1 MIGLKDPNL
10 TSKLT
15 LAEPFK
21 HLRRAW
27 AEVEESARSRLT
39 GKVRPSLPEDDI
51 SLIRRKIDS
60 CLSEAGVP
68 PRRVPER
75 QALERFISTLTS
87 PEKQRFLRLLA
98 EDYGVAIC
106 HAARRSSGMASVLG
120 GQRL

>member
-39 GKVRPSLPEDDI
+39 GKVRPSLPDDDI

-60 CLSEAGVP
+60 CLSEAGGAASA
-68 PRRVPER
+68 RARAASLGAIYLDLDLIG
-75 QALERFISTLTS
+75 Q
-87 PEKQRFLRLLA
+87 QRFLRLLA
-98 EDYGVAIC
+98 EDYGVAN
-106 HAARRSSGMASVLG
+106 ARCTT
-120 GQRL
+120 